1 MKPDDIGTIPVVFTF
16 NKEDIPMYDQIL
28 TDGKPTFTIDK
39 VECDNRQENGCP
51 HVISTLS
58 VPAKCPHVYTSP
70 ACS

>member
-39 VECDNRQENGCP
+39 VECDNRQENGCL

-58 VPAKCPHVYTSP
+58 EPAKCPHVFTSP